1 MRRSVVIIV
10 ALAVGLIG
18 ACSPSTPSPPP
29 TSSPIATASPAASP
43 TMSPAASD
51 AGIPLADRL
60 EAEIAVE
67 GSPDW
72 PLAAFDSIWV
82 LAPDLPLVDDS
93 ATPNLLRIDPATN
106 EVAATIPLPDRL
118 CQGFTASE
126 DAIWACAA
134 DALIRIDPATN
145 EITDTVPI
153 TGAQYAYRPAAGAGY
168 LWFLGSGDS
177 VADTVLALDTGAKST
192 RTFRQSGTVGR
203 MAYAFD
209 ALWLTIPAEGAVVRF
224 DPVTEESEVVTTGL
238 PNPTGIVAGPD
249 SLWVSLHGANDDQ
262 AGAGDT
268 QLVRIDPESG
278 EMTAEFAIGG
288 SPQWGVEAWA
298 GDDAVYVRST
308 TPWMVHIDPATN
320 EIVETITSDEAIQGP
335 LTVAFDSIWTVN
347 LEHDNVFRLTP

>member
-1 MRRSVVIIV
+1 MRPMP
-10 ALAVGLIG
+10 ALAIFLTIGLVA
-18 ACSPSTPSPPP
+18 ACSSSTAPPSTPGAAA
-29 TSSPIATASPAASP
+29 TS
-43 TMSPAASD
+43 SPAASD
-51 AGIPLADRL
+51 AGTPLADRL

-72 PLAAFDSIWV
+72 PLAAFDSMWV

-93 ATPNLLRIDPATN
+93 ATPNLVRIDPATN

-134 DALIRIDPATN
+134 DALVRIDPATN
-145 EITDTVPI
+145 AITDTVPI
-153 TGAQYAYRPAAGAGY
+153 TGSQSSYRPAAGGGY
-168 LWFLGSGDS
+168 LWFLGSGDF
-177 VADTVLALDTGAKST
+177 VADTVIALDTGAKST
-192 RTFRQSGTVGR
+192 RTFAQSGTVGG

-224 DPVTEESEVVTTGL
+224 DPVTEETEVLTTDL
-238 PNPTGIVAGPD
+238 PNPTGIVAGAD
-249 SLWVSLHGANDDQ
+249 SLWVSLHGANDDS
-262 AGAGDT
+262 ASAGDT

-278 EMTAEFAIGG
+278 EVTAEFAIGG

-298 GDDAVYVRST
+298 GDEAVYVRST
-308 TPWMVHIDPATN
+308 TPWMVRIDPATN
-320 EIVETITSDEAIQGP
+320 EIVETITSDEAVQGP

-347 LEHDNVFRLTP
+347 LEHENVFRLTP